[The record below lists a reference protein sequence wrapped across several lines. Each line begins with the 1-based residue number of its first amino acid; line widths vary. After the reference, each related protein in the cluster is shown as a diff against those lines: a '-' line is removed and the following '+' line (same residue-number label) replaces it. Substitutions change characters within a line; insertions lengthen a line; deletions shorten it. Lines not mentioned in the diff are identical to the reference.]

1 MRILVFIPLIIFQF
15 LFINPFGLDSNQSWG
30 AGSQHLIFKKY
41 DSEKSLPVLIIEEE
55 VEDTEDSDDSDE
67 DSRIYSRQFIHS
79 NDHFSFIFSAFQ
91 SFRSGLYSS
100 INSLNLRNLG
110 IDLFQLNRNLRL

>member
-30 AGSQHLIFKKY
+30 AASQHLIFKKY
-41 DSEKSLPVLIIEEE
+41 DSEKSLPVLLIEEEE
-55 VEDTEDSDDSDE
+55 VEDTDE

-79 NDHFSFIFSAFQ
+79 NDRFSLIFNTFH

>member
-1 MRILVFIPLIIFQF
+1 MRILVFIPLILFQF
-15 LFINPFGLDSNQSWG
+15 LFINPFGLDSIKTWG
-30 AGSQHLIFKKY
+30 SESQHLIFKKY
-41 DSEKSLPVLIIEEE
+41 DSEKSLPVLLIEEEEE
-55 VEDTEDSDDSDE
+55 VEDTDE

-79 NDHFSFIFSAFQ
+79 NDRFSLIFNTFH

-110 IDLFQLNRNLRL
+110 IDLFHLNRNLRL

>member
-1 MRILVFIPLIIFQF
+1 MRILVFIPLILFQF
-15 LFINPFGLDSNQSWG
+15 LFINPFGLDSLKTWG
-30 AGSQHLIFKKY
+30 SGSQHLIFKKY
-41 DSEKSLPVLIIEEE
+41 DSEKSLPVLLIEEEE
-55 VEDTEDSDDSDE
+55 VEDTDE

-79 NDHFSFIFSAFQ
+79 NDRFSLKFNTFH

-110 IDLFQLNRNLRL
+110 IDLFHLNRNLRL

>member
-15 LFINPFGLDSNQSWG
+15 LFITPFGLDSNQSWG
-30 AGSQHLIFKKY
+30 AASQHLIFKKY
-41 DSEKSLPVLIIEEE
+41 DSEKSLPVLLIEEE
-55 VEDTEDSDDSDE
+55 VEDSEDSDE

>member
-30 AGSQHLIFKKY
+30 AASQHLIFKKY
-41 DSEKSLPVLIIEEE
+41 DSEKSLPVLLIEEE
-55 VEDTEDSDDSDE
+55 VEDSEDSDE
-67 DSRIYSRQFIHS
+67 DSRIYSRQLIHS

>member
-15 LFINPFGLDSNQSWG
+15 LFINPYGLESNQSWG
-30 AGSQHLIFKKY
+30 TGSQPVIFKKY
-41 DSEKSLPVLIIEEE
+41 NSEKSLPVLLIEEE
-55 VEDTEDSDDSDE
+55 VEDSEDSEDK
-67 DSRIYSRQFIHS
+67 DSRIYSSQFFHLG
-79 NDHFSFIFSAFQ
+79 DYFSFIFSTFQ

>member
-30 AGSQHLIFKKY
+30 AASQHLIFKKY
-41 DSEKSLPVLIIEEE
+41 DSEKSLPVLLIEEE
-55 VEDTEDSDDSDE
+55 VEDSEDSDE

-79 NDHFSFIFSAFQ
+79 HDHFSFIFSAFQ